1 MMIDSGAFFNKNFII
16 HFPLD
21 FNFKTHVYEAR
32 TLTLCYLTVYGLLV
46 SLYYDKDYDLY
57 YDKVYSSMS
66 KIMIKFKVVLNK
78 TYETSCT

>member
-1 MMIDSGAFFNKNFII
+1 MLPN
-16 HFPLD
+16 
-21 FNFKTHVYEAR
+21 R
-32 TLTLCYLTVYGLLV
+32 LLV

-66 KIMIKFKVVLNK
+66 EIMIKFKVVLNK